1 VPIFI
6 PFFKRD
12 WQEGAKDIFYEC
24 LQGWITREIA
34 GALMSDKVS
43 VTIYSKPGCHL
54 CEEAKAVML
63 AAGCRELFTMTETN
77 IETDPQLLAL
87 YRYEIPVIMIA
98 GEEVFRHRLR
108 AEEFCE
114 EIRRRSEGKPLFS
127 T

>member
-1 VPIFI
+1 MS
-6 PFFKRD
+6 KR
-12 WQEGAKDIFYEC
+12 
-24 LQGWITREIA
+24 
-34 GALMSDKVS
+34 VV

-87 YRYEIPVIMIA
+87 YRYDIPVILIE

-108 AEEFCE
+108 AEDFRTA
-114 EIRRRSEGKPLFS
+114 IQKALAIKPTRTES
-127 T
+127 R